1 MVEPRTIPQKGP
13 SQSRF
18 GGQVALITGGSSG
31 IGRATALAFAR
42 EGAAVVIVSRGEAR
56 GTGVAEEARALGA
69 PAEFVRADVS
79 KAADVEAVVAQTLS
93 RFGRLD
99 IAVNNAA
106 AIDVGVFKPLA
117 DYDES
122 EFDGHIAAN
131 LKSVWLCMKHEIAHM
146 LAQGGGAIVNT
157 SSVTGLGGAPH
168 SAFYAAAKAAVI
180 ALSKTA
186 ALEYAPLRVR
196 VNALV
201 PGAFRTPML
210 DQVLEKMSPGDPV
223 SAEQRYNKRIPLG
236 RIGRPDEAADAVLWL
251 CSDQA
256 SYVTGQAIVV
266 DGGLTVPFR

>member
-1 MVEPRTIPQKGP
+1 MAEPSTTRQKG
-13 SQSRF
+13 SEQRRF
-18 GGQVALITGGSSG
+18 VGQVAVVTGGSSG

-42 EGAAVVIVSRGEAR
+42 EGASVVVASRGEAR
-56 GTGVAEEARALGA
+56 GASVLDELRALGA
-69 PAEFVRADVS
+69 AAEFVRADVS
-79 KAADVEAVVAQTLS
+79 QSSDVEALISRTLS
-93 RFGRLD
+93 RFGKMD

-122 EFDGHIAAN
+122 EFDAHIAAN
-131 LKSVWLCMKHEIAHM
+131 LKSVWLCLKHEIGHM
-146 LAQGGGAIVNT
+146 IAQGGGVIVNT

-180 ALSKTA
+180 TLSKTA
-186 ALEYAPLRVR
+186 ALEYAAQRVR

-210 DQVLEKMSPGDPV
+210 EHVLEKMSPGDPIV
-223 SAEQRYNKRIPLG
+223 AEQRYNKRIPLG
-236 RIGRPDEAADAVLWL
+236 RIGRPEEAADVVLWL

-256 SYVTGQAIVV
+256 TYVTGQAIVV

>member
-1 MVEPRTIPQKGP
+1 MTEPSTTGQKG
-13 SQSRF
+13 STQRRF
-18 GGQVALITGGSSG
+18 VGQVALVTGGSSG

-42 EGAAVVIVSRGEAR
+42 EGASVVVASRGEAR
-56 GTGVAEEARALGA
+56 GAAVLDELRALGA
-69 PAEFVRADVS
+69 AAEFVRADVS
-79 KAADVEAVVAQTLS
+79 QSSDVQALISRTLS
-93 RFGRLD
+93 RFGRMD

-122 EFDGHIAAN
+122 EFDAHIGAN
-131 LKSVWLCMKHEIAHM
+131 LKSVWLCMKHEIGHM
-146 LAQGGGAIVNT
+146 IAQGGGVIVNT

-180 ALSKTA
+180 TLSKTA
-186 ALEYAPLRVR
+186 ALEYAAQRVR

-210 DQVLEKMSPGDPV
+210 EHVLETMSPGDPTV
-223 SAEQRYNKRIPLG
+223 AEQRYTKRIPLG
-236 RIGRPDEAADAVLWL
+236 RIGRPEEAADVVLWL

-266 DGGLTVPFR
+266 DGGLTAPFR

>member
-1 MVEPRTIPQKGP
+1 MSDPRTIGQKRP
-13 SQSRF
+13 VQNRF
-18 GGQVALITGGSSG
+18 VGQVALVTGGSSG
-31 IGRATALAFAR
+31 IGHATALAFAR
-42 EGAAVVIVSRGEAR
+42 EGASVVIASRGEAR
-56 GTGVAEEARALGA
+56 GVAAADELRATGAA
-69 PAEFVRADVS
+69 AEFVRTDVS
-79 KAADVEAVVAQTLS
+79 HSRDVEALIARTLS
-93 RFGRLD
+93 RFGRID

-117 DYDES
+117 DYDEA
-122 EFDGHIAAN
+122 EFDGHITSN

-146 LAQGGGAIVNT
+146 IAQGGGTIVNT
-157 SSVTGLGGAPH
+157 SSVTGLGGAPN

-210 DQVLEKMSPGDPV
+210 EQVFEKMSPGDPIV
-223 SAEQRYNKRIPLG
+223 AEQRYNKRIPLG
-236 RIGRPDEAADAVLWL
+236 RIGRPEEAADVVLWL

-256 SYVTGQAIVV
+256 TYVTGQAIVV
-266 DGGLTVPFR
+266 DGGLTVAFR

>member
-1 MVEPRTIPQKGP
+1 MAEPRPIGQKKLPQN
-13 SQSRF
+13 RF
-18 GGQVALITGGSSG
+18 VGQVALVTGGSSG

-42 EGAAVVIVSRGEAR
+42 EGASVVIVSRGEAR
-56 GTGVAEEARALGA
+56 GAAVLEEARSIGA

-79 KAADVEAVVAQTLS
+79 KASEVEAAIARTLS

-99 IAVNNAA
+99 VAVNNAA
-106 AIDVGVFKPLA
+106 GIDVGVFKPLA

-146 LAQGGGAIVNT
+146 VAQGGGAIVNT

-210 DQVLEKMSPGDPV
+210 DQVLEKMSPGDPIV
-223 SAEQRYNKRIPLG
+223 AEQRYNKRIPLG
-236 RIGRPDEAADAVLWL
+236 RIGRPEEAADVVLWL

-256 SYVTGQAIVV
+256 TYVTGQAVVV